1 MNDFSITIIF
11 ILLTLLGIHVNN
23 KMKKIEHFASVVAAI
38 PDFINA
44 IVSFFV
50 NFVDLFMVLVDAI
63 INFVLSIVDLF
74 MTLVESLQWIG
85 KLPGWFATLIM
96 NIVNIFF
103 DLLTIIILWLN
114 PITMIRSIVRCILTF
129 VKMIFLMVMDIVLQ
143 IFRIVTAAIFSSFR
157 GGMWGLP
164 HDPKHHI
171 KHDNRTGY
179 LDKRDLGG
187 YYHHHKHDNKGK
199 NWHPEDGDYTEYHK
213 YRNMRCYK
221 SMTSEGYL
229 NIIATII
236 CPPLGVFMSF
246 GLMGMFKILVCA
258 GLTLYYYI
266 PGLVYALLITSHLG
280 LGMQLKFTDC
290 GGEVGGLTITG
301 CEKRKTEGL
310 CKDATLP
317 DKTGKDNTLIPA
329 CIWTPDLNNEYGG
342 TCGDTVIR
350 GTNYADMVSG
360 AYQSKD
366 SGGTNE
372 QEPNINLSDTKHAIG
387 GESKI
392 DISYS
397 SHIGKKNDN

>member
-23 KMKKIEHFASVVAAI
+23 KMKKIEHFAGVVAAI

-44 IVSFFV
+44 IVSFFT

-85 KLPGWFATLIM
+85 KLPGWIAMFFMNLANIIIDLIT
-96 NIVNIFF
+96 IF
-103 DLLTIIILWLN
+103 ILWLN
-114 PITMIRSIVRCILTF
+114 PITLIRSIVRCILTF
-129 VKMIFLMVMDIVLQ
+129 VKMIFLMVMDMVLQ
-143 IFRIVTAAIFSSFR
+143 IFRIVTSVIFSSFR

-164 HDPKHHI
+164 HEPKHHI
-171 KHDNRTGY
+171 KHSNRTGY
-179 LDKRDLGG
+179 LNKNDLGG
-187 YYHHHKHDNKGK
+187 YYHHHR
-199 NWHPEDGDYTEYHK
+199 HPETDNPDKENDGKIWDPSDPNFSYQYNHK

-221 SMTSEGYL
+221 TMTSEGYL

-266 PGLVYALLITSHLG
+266 PGLVYAFLITSHLG

-301 CEKRKTEGL
+301 CEKRTTEGL
-310 CKDATLP
+310 CKDATVT
-317 DKTGKDNTLIPA
+317 DKKSKDGTLIPA

-342 TCGDTVIR
+342 TCANTVIR

-360 AYQSKD
+360 AYQAKD

-372 QEPNINLSDTKHAIG
+372 QEANINLSEVDKMWK
-387 GESKI
+387 ESATA
-392 DISYS
+392 
-397 SHIGKKNDN
+397 KKK

>member
-74 MTLVESLQWIG
+74 MILVESLQWIG
-85 KLPGWFATLIM
+85 KLPGWLAMLVM

-103 DLLTIIILWLN
+103 DLLTIIVLWLN
-114 PITMIRSIVRCILTF
+114 PVTLIRSIVRCILTF
-129 VKMIFLMVMDIVLQ
+129 VKIIFLMVMDIVLQ
-143 IFRIVTAAIFSSFR
+143 FVRIVTAAIFSSFR

-164 HDPKHHI
+164 HEPKHHI
-171 KHDNRTGY
+171 KHSNRTGY
-179 LDKRDLGG
+179 LNKNDLGG
-187 YYHHHKHDNKGK
+187 YYHHHKHPEPNNPDKENNGK
-199 NWHPEDGDYTEYHK
+199 NWDPSDPNFSYQLNHK
-213 YRNMRCYK
+213 YRSMRCYRT
-221 SMTSEGYL
+221 MTSEGYL

-258 GLTLYYYI
+258 ALTLYYYI
-266 PGLVYALLITSHLG
+266 PGLVYAFLITSHLG
-280 LGMQLKFTDC
+280 IGMQLKFTDC

-301 CEKRKTEGL
+301 CEKRTTEGL
-310 CKDATLP
+310 CKDATIP
-317 DKTGKDNTLIPA
+317 DKTGKDGTLIPA

-360 AYQSKD
+360 AYHAED
-366 SGGTNE
+366 SGGTND
-372 QEPNINLSDTKHAIG
+372 QEANINISGNNFVKENETSYDKHL
-387 GESKI
+387 
-392 DISYS
+392 
-397 SHIGKKNDN
+397 

>member
-23 KMKKIEHFASVVAAI
+23 KMNKIEHFAGVVAAL
-38 PDFINA
+38 PDLINA
-44 IVSFFV
+44 IVSFFT

-63 INFVLSIVDLF
+63 INLALNLVDLI

-85 KLPGWFATLIM
+85 KIPGWVAMFFM
-96 NIVNIFF
+96 NIFNIII
-103 DLLTIIILWLN
+103 DLITIIVLWLN
-114 PITMIRSIVRCILTF
+114 PLTMIRSIVRCILTF
-129 VKMIFLMVMDIVLQ
+129 VKMIFLMLMDILLQ
-143 IFRIVTAAIFSSFR
+143 IVRIVTAAIFSSFR

-164 HDPKHHI
+164 HEPKHHI
-171 KHDNRTGY
+171 KHSNITGY

-187 YYHHHKHDNKGK
+187 YYHHHKHDGRGTK
-199 NWHPEDGDYTEYHK
+199 WQSEYTEYHK

-221 SMTSEGYL
+221 TMTSEGYL

-246 GLMGMFKILVCA
+246 GLAGMFKILVCA
-258 GLTLYYYI
+258 ALTLYYYI
-266 PGLVYALLITSHLG
+266 PGLVYSLLITSHLG

-301 CEKRKTEGL
+301 CNKRTTEGL

-317 DKTGKDNTLIPA
+317 DKTGKDNSLIPA

-350 GTNYADMVSG
+350 GNNYADMVSG
-360 AYQSKD
+360 AYHAKD
-366 SGGTNE
+366 SGGTNS
-372 QEPNINLSDTKHAIG
+372 PVANINLSGVDKMWK
-387 GESKI
+387 ESATA
-392 DISYS
+392 
-397 SHIGKKNDN
+397 KKK